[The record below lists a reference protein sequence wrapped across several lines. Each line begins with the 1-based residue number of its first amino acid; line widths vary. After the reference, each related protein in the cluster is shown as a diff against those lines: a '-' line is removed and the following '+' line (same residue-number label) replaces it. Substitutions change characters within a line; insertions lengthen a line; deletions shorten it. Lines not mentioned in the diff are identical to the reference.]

1 MPLTASTPTDRFP
14 VVIVG
19 AGLAGLTAALHLA
32 AGDAQWWLGAGW
44 RSKVPAL
51 AGLVLGGAAVYGVCL
66 LALGF
71 RVRDFSRR
79 GAE

>member
-1 MPLTASTPTDRFP
+1 MLFA
-14 VVIVG
+14 
-19 AGLAGLTAALHLA
+19 AALMALALHFA
-32 AGDAQWWLGAGW
+32 AGGADWWLAAGW

-51 AGLVLGGAAVYGVCL
+51 AGLVLGGAAVYGGCL